1 MQPTLWGM
9 QPDPGSCRDRPIVP
23 ARRIHSHVG
32 AYLPCRLVAG
42 AAIVLGSLGGC
53 VLRGGLDVSPPT
65 LTLGSRSDASEHGV
79 ASPASRS
86 SAEGHGPSSTGN
98 KQHVTTSGYKPTNDI
113 EEIAWKLGIKAV
125 NAELDREHDRCG
137 FTTPVELVY
146 AVPMKEWVGAE
157 GWGLYRGCTNKA
169 ETGGCTNL
177 SYCGEVVK
185 MLWFDLCG
193 YAGEGVKTAYKGW
206 NTKVTKI
213 VCRGEAPPPETSAI
227 DRTHSKMKAVLTSD
241 GILTVTLHPSD
252 ANVSYDFGTY
262 LEPRVAAD

>member
-1 MQPTLWGM
+1 MPSRSSTL
-9 QPDPGSCRDRPIVP
+9 GS
-23 ARRIHSHVG
+23 
-32 AYLPCRLVAG
+32 YLSCRLVAG

-53 VLRGGLDVSPPT
+53 VVRGGLDVRPAT
-65 LTLGSRSDASEHGV
+65 LTVGSSAGASEGGEV
-79 ASPASRS
+79 RS
-86 SAEGHGPSSTGN
+86 SAEGRPSSTGN
-98 KQHVTTSGYKPTNDI
+98 KHHVTTSGHKPTNDI
-113 EEIAWKLGIKAV
+113 EEIAWRQGIKTV
-125 NAELDREHDRCG
+125 NAELDREQERCG

-169 ETGGCTNL
+169 ESGGCTNL
-177 SYCGEVVK
+177 SYCGEIVK

-227 DRTHSKMKAVLTSD
+227 DRIHSTIKPVLRD

-252 ANVSYDFGTY
+252 TNISTDFAAY
-262 LEPRVAAD
+262 LGPRVEAD